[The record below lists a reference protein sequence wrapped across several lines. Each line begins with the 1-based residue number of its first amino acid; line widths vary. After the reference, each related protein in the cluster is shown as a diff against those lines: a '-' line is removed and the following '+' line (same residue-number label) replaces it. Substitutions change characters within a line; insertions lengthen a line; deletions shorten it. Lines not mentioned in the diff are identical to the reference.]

1 MFLPI
6 RNSLKATTN
15 YSAAFLSRRLLS
27 SSAYLTQSKSPF
39 DGITSDVLRSFPG
52 YQGDTKTKVG
62 GLDIP
67 LTPGNPKGKQLGVS
81 DSVQMTQIHPE
92 LVREEAASLKNY
104 SIKTGRTVDV
114 NNGDTATAFRLLNS
128 IVNANNIPGDKR
140 SQRFYIK
147 PGKKAEMKRSQ
158 RHRREFMKG
167 FKRLMDI
174 VKDAK
179 RKGY

>member
-1 MFLPI
+1 MLCLI
-6 RNSLKATTN
+6 RNTLKTTN
-15 YSAAFLSRRLLS
+15 SCSTAFLSRRLLS
-27 SSAYLTQSKSPF
+27 SSPHLTQSKSPF
-39 DGITSDVLRSFPG
+39 DSITSDVLRSFPG
-52 YQGDTKTKVG
+52 YQKNTKTKVG
-62 GLDIP
+62 ELDIP
-67 LTPGNPKGKQLGVS
+67 LTSGNPRGKSLSVG
-81 DSVQMTQIHPE
+81 DSLQMTQIHPE